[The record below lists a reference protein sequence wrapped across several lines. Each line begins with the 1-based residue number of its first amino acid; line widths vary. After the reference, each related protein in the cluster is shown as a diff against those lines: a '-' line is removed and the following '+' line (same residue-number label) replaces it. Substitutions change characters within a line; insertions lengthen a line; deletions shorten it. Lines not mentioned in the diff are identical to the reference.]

1 MYKDIINYELAEGVT
16 EEHLL
21 KVAGDILKEWMKGLD
36 GFLGWEITKNNQG
49 GYTDI
54 VSWESKEAAMKANEE
69 MKNIPNS
76 MDWYACYKMETIK
89 SQNVTLVGKF

>member
-1 MYKDIINYELAEGVT
+1 MYKNIINYELAEGIT
-16 EEHLL
+16 EEHLM
-21 KVAGDILKEWMKGLD
+21 KVAGQILSEWMKDLD
-36 GFLGWEITKNNQG
+36 GFIYWEINKNKDG

-54 VSWESKEAAMKANEE
+54 VSWKSKEAAMKANEE

-89 SQNVTLVGKF
+89 SQNVRLVGRF

>member
-1 MYKDIINYELAEGVT
+1 MYKDIINYKLADGIT

-21 KVAGDILKEWMKGLD
+21 KVAGQILSEWMKDLD
-36 GFLGWEITKNNQG
+36 GFLGWEINKNNTG

-54 VSWESKEAAMKANEE
+54 VSWESKEAALAANEE

-89 SQNVTLVGKF
+89 SHNVTLLGKF

>member
-16 EEHLL
+16 EECLL
-21 KVAGDILKEWMKGLD
+21 KVAGQILSTWMKDLD
-36 GFLGWEITKNNQG
+36 GFLGWEIHKNKDS

-54 VSWESKEAAMKANEE
+54 VSWTSKEAALVANEE
-69 MKNIPNS
+69 MKNIPNT

-89 SQNVTLVGKF
+89 SQNVTLIGKF